1 MHEVIILPR
10 KAGADM
16 YSVLLVDDEAIELE
30 TMEHYV
36 PWEQAGIQV
45 AGTARNGKEALAKLT
60 ELKPDIIVTD
70 VRMPIMD
77 GLEFGRRAKQID
89 KSVKLIYLSGH
100 NEFQYIKSAL
110 NIEAAGYLLKPID
123 MEELLVLLEKVKK
136 KCEDEQL
143 ASEGGGWQLEKLLL
157 RIVRES
163 SAQRRLEW
171 IRQWEKAASGFLAH
185 QSFGAAYMTFE
196 HPAFR
201 SKSADSAAGD
211 KAQQLS
217 SSILPADA
225 AETVRDLLKRRLD
238 AAIVLETGPNTLF
251 VLFQGKPQQWDIAYW
266 ELLREELLAVTAQ
279 GEAFATIGL
288 SGPYKGFDLL
298 KEAYEESQRCNE
310 EKLYRQAGSVIR
322 SGSNAMVMQT
332 DIPVES
338 AAASLIAAV
347 QAGDAER
354 VGLVLDDWFCSMRQ
368 ERVERNFAVRAV
380 IQMLTILE
388 QHFTSFMVGP
398 LRDQLLADH
407 WKELSSLPTIAHYH
421 AYALRF
427 CSELVKAASERDV
440 DRHQSVA
447 EQIMKL
453 IAERYH
459 LPLTVEDIAK
469 EVFLSPNYVRTIFKE
484 KTGETI
490 LDYLTRIRMN
500 HASELLKDRSLK
512 VREIAHRVSY
522 ENVSYFCS
530 VFQKH
535 KGSTPNEYRKLQL

>member
-1 MHEVIILPR
+1 
-10 KAGADM
+10 M
-16 YSVLLVDDEAIELE
+16 YTVLLVDDEAIELE

-45 AGTARNGKEALAKLT
+45 VGTARNGKEALTKLT

-89 KSVKLIYLSGH
+89 KSVKIIYLSGH

-136 KCEDEQL
+136 KCEEEQL
-143 ASEGGGWQLEKLLL
+143 ASEGGGWRLEKLLL
-157 RIVRES
+157 RIVREPS
-163 SAQRRLEW
+163 PERRLEW
-171 IRQWEKAASGFLAH
+171 IRQWEKGASGFLAH
-185 QSFGAAYMTFE
+185 QSFGAAYMTLE
-196 HPAFR
+196 PPAFR
-201 SKSADSAAGD
+201 SRGRAEIELL
-211 KAQQLS
+211 QHS
-217 SSILPADA
+217 SSILTADA
-225 AETVRDLLKRRLD
+225 AEAARDLLKRRLD

-251 VLFQGKPQQWDIAYW
+251 VLFQGKSQHWETAYW
-266 ELLREELLAVTAQ
+266 ELLREELLAVTAE

-288 SGPYKGFDLL
+288 SGPYKGFHLL
-298 KEAYEESQRCNE
+298 KEAFEESQRCNE

-322 SGSNAMVMQT
+322 SGNGELVKQT
-332 DIPVES
+332 DIPVEG
-338 AAASLIAAV
+338 AAASLIAAI

-354 VGLVLDDWFCSMRQ
+354 ADQVLDDWFCSMRQ
-368 ERVERNFAVRAV
+368 ERIERNFAVRAV
-380 IQMLTILE
+380 IQLLTVLE
-388 QHFTSFMVGP
+388 QHFTSFMMGP

-421 AYALRF
+421 AYVLRF
-427 CSELVKAASERDV
+427 CSELLKAAAERDI

-447 EQIMKL
+447 DQIMKL

-459 LPLTVEDIAK
+459 LSLTVEDIAK

-500 HASELLKDRSLK
+500 HAAELLKDRSLK